1 MRKKLKASCIVLS
14 NLNDVFVKKRTI
26 PSIIENSKLHNIEI
40 IVVDNSP
47 TQNFEYEGVKVIH
60 TEPYHI
66 PKAYN
71 TGVSN
76 AKGKYIALFHDDCV
90 LSDEDWINKLITE
103 LDDDVYIVGPEKY
116 KNGDIEFIK
125 EVPLVMKRQI
135 FLDIGGY
142 DETYYFGYEDV
153 DISNRILKKG
163 KKIKKVKIG
172 YNHYGGMSSILM
184 VCDKDLENHYKK
196 MFLDKNIPKENF
208 YEIHHKVMKKFW
220 ECLDIEY
227 SDVGKTSWEK
237 LYKKMPKTRKEIKD
251 LVFNLKN

>member
-1 MRKKLKASCIVLS
+1 MNMRVGRKKYLDHKIDISCIVLS
-14 NLNDVFVKKRTI
+14 NLNDLFVKERII
-26 PSIIENSKLHNIEI
+26 PSIVENSKSYSIEI

-90 LSDEDWINKLITE
+90 LSDENWIDKLTNE
-103 LDDDVYIVGPEKY
+103 LNDDVYIVGPEKY

-125 EVPLVMKRQI
+125 DVPLVMKRQI

-153 DISNRILKKG
+153 DISNRILKK
-163 KKIKKVKIG
+163 
-172 YNHYGGMSSILM
+172 
-184 VCDKDLENHYKK
+184 E
-196 MFLDKNIPKENF
+196 
-208 YEIHHKVMKKFW
+208 
-220 ECLDIEY
+220 
-227 SDVGKTSWEK
+227 
-237 LYKKMPKTRKEIKD
+237 RK
-251 LVFNLKN
+251 